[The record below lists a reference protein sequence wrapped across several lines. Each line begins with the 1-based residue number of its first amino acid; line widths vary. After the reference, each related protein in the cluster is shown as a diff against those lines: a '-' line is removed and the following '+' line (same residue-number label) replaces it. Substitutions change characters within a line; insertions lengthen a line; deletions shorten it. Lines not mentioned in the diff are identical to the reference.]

1 MRNMIRFP
9 DIEKWMID
17 ALAVLNVKVARTV
30 PETKPAKFVWLT
42 SDGGPSNRFTALN
55 RIRVNCFAGT
65 YEEAMD
71 LARQVDSVI
80 CMSPDGIVVKAVR
93 NTGPTQIPE
102 QDSKFVRIYSYYELT
117 VKGSDYSL

>member
-1 MRNMIRFP
+1 MIRFP
-9 DIEKWMID
+9 DIEQWMIG
-17 ALAVLNVKVARTV
+17 ALSILNVKVVRTV
-30 PETKPAKFVWLT
+30 PETKPAKFVWIA
-42 SDGGPSNRFTALN
+42 SDGGPSDRITALN

-71 LARQVDSVI
+71 LARQVDAVI

-93 NTGPTQIPE
+93 NTGPTQIPDP
-102 QDSKFVRIYSYYELT
+102 DSKIVRIYAYYELT